1 VRFAPAVLPLVFALL
16 LAGCATAPAPVPNA
30 LEDELP
36 PIAEPPPVEV
46 PPPLIESPPL
56 EPVEPPRPA
65 AGATPAP
72 GATPTPAV
80 PSPAPTPAPAPAVA
94 PPSPAAERPVVVVP
108 APTVESVEELQMNG
122 LLADLSRFSTLGPDE
137 LRRELSSA
145 TQALARQR
153 SDVNRVRLG
162 VLYTLVRSSPQDDL
176 RALQLFDNVAKS
188 GGALTPIKHLAA
200 VLTAQVTE
208 RQRALREEQVKADQA
223 VRKLDQLLE
232 MERALLRDRVRSGGG
247 GGGGGGAGGSGH

>member
-1 VRFAPAVLPLVFALL
+1 VRLASVLAPLVLALV
-16 LAGCATAPAPVPNA
+16 LAGCAAGPPPIPKS

-36 PIAEPPPVEV
+36 PIVEPPPVEV
-46 PPPLIESPPL
+46 PAPLIESPPL

-65 AGATPAP
+65 
-72 GATPTPAV
+72 
-80 PSPAPTPAPAPAVA
+80 PSVTPAPAPAG
-94 PPSPAAERPVVVVP
+94 PSPAPATPAPSPAPVPERPPP
-108 APTVESVEELQMNG
+108 APPAESAEDLQMNG
-122 LLADLSRFSTLGPDE
+122 LLADLSRYGSLPADE
-137 LRRELSSA
+137 LKRELSAA

-176 RALQLFDNVAKS
+176 RALQLFDNVVKS

-200 VLTAQVTE
+200 VLTVQVSE
-208 RQRALREEQVKADQA
+208 RQRVLREEQARAEQA

-232 MERALLRDRVRSGGG
+232 MERALIRERVRSGGG
-247 GGGGGGAGGSGH
+247 GGGGGSAGGSGGH